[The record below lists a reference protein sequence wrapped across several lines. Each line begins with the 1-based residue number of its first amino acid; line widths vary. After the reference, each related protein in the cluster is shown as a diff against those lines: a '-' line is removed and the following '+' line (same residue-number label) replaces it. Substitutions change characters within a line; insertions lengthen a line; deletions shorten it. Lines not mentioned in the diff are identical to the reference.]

1 MSLHIAPPIRE
12 ALHAGQ
18 PVVALESTVV
28 THGLPRP
35 RNLALARRLEQVV
48 RQAGAT
54 PATVGVVDGELVVG
68 IDDAALERLAHDD
81 AADKASLWNLAALVG
96 RGASAGT
103 TVAVTVYAAARAGI
117 PVFATGGI
125 GGVHEQPFDESA
137 DLGALARYPVLT
149 VCAGPKS
156 ILDAAATLERLESL
170 GVPVVGFRSARLA
183 GFVVSEVD
191 LPLPARVDTPREAAH
206 VLLAQRALHLGAG
219 VVLSNPVSDG
229 LEAADFARLAGPGA
243 RGSAGQRHPRARH
256 YAVPAGASGGAVGG
270 RDARGQPAAARGER
284 PPGRGRGRGAVSSG
298 DVRPRRR
305 DACRRR
311 RCLGRIRMSERDVN
325 AQSAAPGSE
334 RPPGGR
340 PQGLGDMLVEARQR
354 KALELSDVAELT
366 HVRLEY
372 LRALEEGRYQ
382 DLPED
387 VYSRNYVRLYAQ
399 AVGLDEAAVLDSYG
413 RERRRAVGMSTL
425 EQRLEQER
433 RGEVPARDRRPGLP
447 FGTLLPTLLL
457 VVVLVGLAVWGFNS
471 LLFRP
476 TRPPAVTL
484 GANGPTST
492 TSAPN
497 GAGSGAPAGTSSGGA
512 STPAGTSTGAALH
525 AGGRGRRCRPVP
537 HRPGHHRH
545 PAARRQRQHRRLRAP
560 RHHAHPG
567 RSGDRSGGPAGRD
580 HPPRLPARGDDGEP
594 HAVTGR

>member
-1 MSLHIAPPIRE
+1 MSLYIAPPIRE

-54 PATVGVVDGELVVG
+54 PATVAVVDGELVVG

-229 LEAADFARLAGPGA
+229 LEAADFALWLDQAREDLRASGIRGRATTPYLLARLAELSGGATLEVNLRLLEENARLAAAVAVELSRVETSGPA
-243 RGSAGQRHPRARH
+243 APTPAAG
-256 YAVPAGASGGAVGG
+256 VGASGGFA
-270 RDARGQPAAARGER
+270 
-284 PPGRGRGRGAVSSG
+284 
-298 DVRPRRR
+298 
-305 DACRRR
+305 
-311 RCLGRIRMSERDVN
+311 
-325 AQSAAPGSE
+325 
-334 RPPGGR
+334 
-340 PQGLGDMLVEARQR
+340 
-354 KALELSDVAELT
+354 
-366 HVRLEY
+366 
-372 LRALEEGRYQ
+372 
-382 DLPED
+382 
-387 VYSRNYVRLYAQ
+387 
-399 AVGLDEAAVLDSYG
+399 
-413 RERRRAVGMSTL
+413 
-425 EQRLEQER
+425 
-433 RGEVPARDRRPGLP
+433 
-447 FGTLLPTLLL
+447 
-457 VVVLVGLAVWGFNS
+457 
-471 LLFRP
+471 
-476 TRPPAVTL
+476 
-484 GANGPTST
+484 
-492 TSAPN
+492 
-497 GAGSGAPAGTSSGGA
+497 
-512 STPAGTSTGAALH
+512 
-525 AGGRGRRCRPVP
+525 
-537 HRPGHHRH
+537 
-545 PAARRQRQHRRLRAP
+545 
-560 RHHAHPG
+560 
-567 RSGDRSGGPAGRD
+567 
-580 HPPRLPARGDDGEP
+580 
-594 HAVTGR
+594 